1 MALHNIQDKLDRAI
15 MKDAGKAFQPV
26 AGHVLAWGA
35 GAPTD
40 GVEGYAP
47 SCAFHDTANGILYE
61 NTGTKTSA
69 TWGKVGEAGVINGFT
84 MDDSANIAFNTGTG
98 TKIGTAVGQKMGF
111 WNVTPVVQPAASA
124 QADQGAMTGA
134 TMGDLVATQNSGWGA
149 NTEADFDKITTAVD
163 ELIADVTA
171 LDTLLTAIRTAL
183 VNAGIMKGG
192 A

>member
-61 NTGTKTSA
+61 NSGTKASA
-69 TWGKVGEAGVINGFT
+69 TWTKIGEAGVINGFT

-98 TKIGTAVGQKMGF
+98 TKIGTAVGQKIGF
-111 WNVTPVVQPAASA
+111 WNVTPVVQPSGATQVAPAAYA
-124 QADQGAMTGA
+124 TGA
-134 TMGDLVATQNSGWGA
+134 FGLDTDVKMEALFDLVVAM
-149 NTEADFDKITTAVD
+149 
-163 ELIADVTA
+163 
-171 LDTLLTAIRTAL
+171 RTAL
-183 VNAGIMKGG
+183 VDAGIMKGG